1 MSAKGYTR
9 MFCQATILDPATG
22 RRALRADFSGDCPVA
37 YHIGLPGLECIEIQ
51 RNPDSSGFVFL
62 YWNEG
67 GQLLRS
73 RPLSQTEVA
82 HFDRAHD
89 HVDSYFRVLGA
100 ALGLSE
106 HIAARVRCDAGKM
119 ADAMRRAI
127 NAHDRVRS
135 IVPLTPRDP
144 HIDLLRALV
153 DRVEDLYEMAAVG
166 GSLAARS
173 REAIPRPQA
182 DS

>member
-1 MSAKGYTR
+1 
-9 MFCQATILDPATG
+9 MFYQATFLDPVTG
-22 RRALRADFSGDCPVA
+22 KRGLRPDFTGDCPVA

-51 RNPDSSGFVFL
+51 RSPDSSGYAFL
-62 YWNEG
+62 YWNEEG
-67 GQLLRS
+67 KLLRS
-73 RPLSQTEVA
+73 RPLSQAEIS

-106 HIAARVRCDAGKM
+106 HLASRARCDAGRM

-127 NAHDRVRS
+127 TAHDRLRAM
-135 IVPLTPRDP
+135 IPMTPRDP
-144 HIDLLRALV
+144 HVDLLRALV

-166 GSLAARS
+166 GSLAAKS
-173 REAIPRPQA
+173 RESIPRPQA